1 MKKFDK
7 IKVTSEQVRDSNS
20 KLTAEEQAMICNMI
34 VSSLKDKV
42 LELEDLYNKFC
53 TTYPVEIAIT
63 GIAVVACVDSP
74 ALSSKSIP
82 PAALIAGC
90 KEGVMQCMSR
100 LVDNVDIMLNDK
112 ENNNG

>member
-42 LELEDLYNKFC
+42 LELDDLYNKFC
-53 TTYPVEIAIT
+53 TTYTVEIAIT

-74 ALSSKSIP
+74 ALSNKSIP

-90 KEGVMQCMSR
+90 KDGVMQCMSR
-100 LVDNVDIMLNDK
+100 LVDNVDKMLSDK

>member
-1 MKKFDK
+1 MKKIDK
-7 IKVTSEQVRDSNS
+7 IKVTSEQVNNAQN
-20 KLTAEEQAMICNMI
+20 KLSAEEQAMICNMI

-42 LELEDLYNKFC
+42 LELENLYNKFC

-74 ALSSKSIP
+74 ALSDKSIP

-90 KEGVMQCMSR
+90 KDGVMQCMSR
-100 LVDNVDIMLNDK
+100 LVDNIDIMLSDK
-112 ENNNG
+112 ENSNG